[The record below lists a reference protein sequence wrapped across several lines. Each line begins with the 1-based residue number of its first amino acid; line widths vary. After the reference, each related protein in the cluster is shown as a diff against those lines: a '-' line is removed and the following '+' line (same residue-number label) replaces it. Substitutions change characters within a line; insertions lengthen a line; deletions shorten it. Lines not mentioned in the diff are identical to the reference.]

1 MRTDLMNKISVM
13 TALLVAV
20 AMAGCQSAATLSTA
34 VRAGDTFILG
44 LSGETEAL
52 VPATAE
58 VIRVDD
64 ITATITDSDGNSSPV
79 RVRSVFRVFGDP
91 TAHPWAANLGQWIA
105 VIDLVDDSSVPL
117 DLSIG
122 NATLN
127 ISSPKLAQPLV
138 VATTILAGTGAP
150 HALFGQET
158 SIEKLGFLAPKRQ
171 TLVSVAG
178 ELNGMLLG
186 AVQYQ
191 FFVDQEPIPTRIGK
205 KSAIGA
211 VKLQG
216 RRDIAYQ
223 SWVSP
228 VSGGGTSLT
237 VIMTA
242 PDGVAEADLHHLDIA
257 LIAGAI
263 SVADDP
269 DNYFSGSL
277 QEALFFDIDGAKRA
291 GLEATVGLVQ

>member
-1 MRTDLMNKISVM
+1 MNKISVM
-13 TALLVAV
+13 AALLVAV

-44 LSGETEAL
+44 LTGEPEGQVANT
-52 VPATAE
+52 TAE

-64 ITATITDSDGNSSPV
+64 ITATITDSDGNTSPV

-91 TAHPWAANLGQWIA
+91 TANPLAANQGQWIA

-117 DLSIG
+117 DLSVG

-138 VATTILAGTGAP
+138 VATTILAGTGSP
-150 HALFGQET
+150 HALFGKENN
-158 SIEKLGFLAPKRQ
+158 IEKLVFLAPERQ
-171 TLVSVAG
+171 ALVSVAG
-178 ELNGMLLG
+178 EMNGMLLG

-191 FFVDQEPIPTRIGK
+191 FFVDQEPIPTWFGEL
-205 KSAIGA
+205 SAIGA
-211 VKLQG
+211 IKLQG

-223 SWVSP
+223 SWVTP
-228 VSGGGTSLT
+228 APGGGTSLT

-257 LIAGAI
+257 LIAGVMSA
-263 SVADDP
+263 ADDP
-269 DNYFSGSL
+269 DSYFSGSL
-277 QEALFFDIDGAKRA
+277 QEALFFDIDGDKLE

>member
-1 MRTDLMNKISVM
+1 MNKISVM
-13 TALLVAV
+13 AALLVAV

-34 VRAGDTFILG
+34 VRTGDTFILG
-44 LSGETEAL
+44 LSGEPEAW
-52 VPATAE
+52 VANTTAE

-64 ITATITDSDGNSSPV
+64 ITATITDSDGNTSPV

-91 TAHPWAANLGQWIA
+91 TANPLAANQGQWIA

-117 DLSIG
+117 DLSVG

-138 VATTILAGTGAP
+138 VATTILAGTGSP
-150 HALFGQET
+150 HALFGQE
-158 SIEKLGFLAPKRQ
+158 SNIEKLVFLAPERQ
-171 TLVSVAG
+171 ALVSVAG
-178 ELNGMLLG
+178 EMNGMLLG

-191 FFVDQEPIPTRIGK
+191 FFVDQEPIPTWFGEQ
-205 KSAIGA
+205 SAIGA
-211 VKLQG
+211 IKLQG

-223 SWVSP
+223 SWVTP
-228 VSGGGTSLT
+228 APGGGTSLT

-257 LIAGAI
+257 LIAGVMSA
-263 SVADDP
+263 ADDP
-269 DNYFSGSL
+269 DSYFSGSL
-277 QEALFFDIDGAKRA
+277 QEALFFDIDGDKLE